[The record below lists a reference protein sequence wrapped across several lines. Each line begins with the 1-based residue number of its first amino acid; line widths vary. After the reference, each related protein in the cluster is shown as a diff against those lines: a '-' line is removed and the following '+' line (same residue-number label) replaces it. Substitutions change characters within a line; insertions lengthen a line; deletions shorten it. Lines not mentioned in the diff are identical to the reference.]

1 MVLERG
7 KSKSRS
13 IVVCLVLI
21 TLLAVPLS
29 AGVVLLNNEGH
40 ANARHSTASAVRDKV
55 QMKCEVWYSPG
66 RGTTLELCD
75 MGGNQMGG
83 RIVRLATSTGELYGE
98 KSYECTA
105 FSASAT
111 YWRSVIARDGYQPA
125 PQNILVA
132 LTACNGR

>member
-1 MVLERG
+1 MVLNKPR
-7 KSKSRS
+7 SKSRS

-21 TLLAVPLS
+21 MLLAVPLS
-29 AGVVLLNNEGH
+29 AGVVFINNESH
-40 ANARHSTASAVRDKV
+40 ANYRHDTAQAVRDKV
-55 QMKCEVWYSPG
+55 QKKCEVWYSPS

-83 RIVRLATSTGELYGE
+83 RIVRLASSAGELYGE

-105 FSASAT
+105 FISRAS
-111 YWRSVIARDGYQPA
+111 YWRGVLVRDGYQPA